1 MSQEDKPHF
10 DFSDPKT
17 AFAAKGDA
25 ELKRTYRLFSL
36 LNKEW
41 LVRVGSHLGLAAIKL
56 RLPFVNGIIKKT
68 IFEQF
73 CGGTTLLE
81 SQKVIDKLYEQGVFT
96 ILDYS
101 AEGKESEEDYNVA
114 MNETIRAIEFASRSE
129 SVPVVSTKISGLA
142 SNRLLEKMQRTDS
155 LTNEDQ
161 YEFDNVMKRVD
172 SICYVANS
180 RNISVFFDA
189 EEYAVQDTI
198 DSIVNRMMRRYNK
211 KRAVV
216 YNTYQLYRHDRL
228 QYLMDSFSDGRK
240 GGYILGAKL
249 VRGAYMQQERER
261 AARRGYPDPI
271 QPNKAATDDAYNTAV
286 RFCIENYEY
295 IAMCNASHNA
305 DSCRLQAQLIHEKG
319 LPKDHPH
326 FLISQLYGM
335 GDNITFN
342 LAKYGFKA
350 SKYLP
355 YGPVRDV
362 IPYLIRRA
370 QENTSV
376 TGDMS
381 RELELISRELKRR
394 GI

>member
-1 MSQEDKPHF
+1 M
-10 DFSDPKT
+10 
-17 AFAAKGDA
+17 
-25 ELKRTYRLFSL
+25 
-36 LNKEW
+36 NKAW
-41 LVRVGSHLGLAAIKL
+41 LVSVGSRLGLAAIRL
-56 RLPFVNGIIKKT
+56 RLPFVDEIIKKT

-81 SQKVIDKLYEQGVFT
+81 SQKVIDKLFEQGVYT

-101 AEGKESEEDYNVA
+101 AEGKENEEDYNVA

-129 SVPVVSTKISGLA
+129 SVLVVSTKISGLA
-142 SNRLLEKMQRTDS
+142 SNRLLEKMQKTDS
-155 LTNEDQ
+155 LTEEDQ

-172 SICYVANS
+172 SICYVADS
-180 RNISVFFDA
+180 RNVSVFFDA

-198 DSIVNRMMRRYNK
+198 DSIVNRMMERYNK

-216 YNTYQLYRHDRL
+216 YNTYQLYRRDRL
-228 QYLMDSFSDGRK
+228 QYLMDSFSEARK

-249 VRGAYMQQERER
+249 VRGAYMQQERDR
-261 AARRGYPDPI
+261 ATRLGYPDPI

-286 RFCIENYEY
+286 RFCIENYEH

-305 DSCRLQAQLIHEKG
+305 DSCKLQAQLIQEKG

-381 RELELISRELKRR
+381 REMELISREMKRR
-394 GI
+394 DI